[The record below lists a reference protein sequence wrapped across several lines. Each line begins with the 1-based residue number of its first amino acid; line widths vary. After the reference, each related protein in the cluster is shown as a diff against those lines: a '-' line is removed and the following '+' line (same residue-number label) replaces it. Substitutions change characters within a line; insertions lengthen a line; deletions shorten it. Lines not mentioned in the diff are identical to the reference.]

1 MCRFRSPISSQSR
14 LGQGCIGFD
23 RGRCRGTDWY
33 TGSLGGVARPERLVT
48 TGVYATSRNPMY
60 VGWALLHLGF
70 GLVGGSTWVLGA
82 FPAATW
88 LVHRQVLH
96 EERDLREAF
105 PDEFARYRAAVPRYL
120 PTRRLSAVAGH
131 TARRRTLGFI

>member
-1 MCRFRSPISSQSR
+1 
-14 LGQGCIGFD
+14 
-23 RGRCRGTDWY
+23 
-33 TGSLGGVARPERLVT
+33 
-48 TGVYATSRNPMY
+48 MY

-96 EERDLREAF
+96 EERDLGEAF

-120 PTRRLSAVAGH
+120 PTRPLSAIAGR
-131 TARRRTLGFI
+131 TARKPT